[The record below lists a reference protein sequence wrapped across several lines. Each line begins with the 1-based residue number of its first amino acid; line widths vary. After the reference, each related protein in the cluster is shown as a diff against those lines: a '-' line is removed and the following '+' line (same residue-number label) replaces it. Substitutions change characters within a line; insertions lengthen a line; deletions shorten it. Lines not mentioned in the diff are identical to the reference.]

1 MKKILS
7 FVLAAT
13 LLALGF
19 SSCSESSDD
28 NNTALLLAAA
38 SNRSVQI
45 VADVVEASEAAS
57 FYGTYYGIMTV
68 MTTTKTMTI
77 VVAADSVNCGA
88 GYGTYTKVLWL
99 KDSNGNYIQASQSDS
114 KNASAGDLTKD
125 NFTSASSCYIIFA
138 NNGTATYVV
147 PAMAVMGGS
156 VTITNRKNY
165 CGTYSGSMTVMGNT
179 VSLTA
184 TVAEDSITLSG
195 GYGTYNKVLWT
206 YDSSNKLVFAG
217 QSDSKYSSS
226 GALTSDNYTTA
237 SSCYLTFDST
247 SAATLV
253 IPAMASMGGT
263 ATITK

>member
-28 NNTALLLAAA
+28 NNTALLLATGTSSSSA
-38 SNRSVQI
+38 S
-45 VADVVEASEAAS
+45 AY
-57 FYGTYYGIMTV
+57 YGTYYGTMSVTYNG
-68 MTTTKTMTI
+68 TTTTRTLTI
-77 VVAADSVNCGA
+77 EVAADSVNCG
-88 GYGTYTKVLWL
+88 GSYGTYTKVLWL
-99 KDSNGNYIQASQSDS
+99 KDSNGKYVQASQSDT
-114 KNASAGDLTKD
+114 KNASAGDLTED
-125 NFTSASSCYIIFA
+125 NYTTASSCYITFETD
-138 NNGTATYVV
+138 GTATYVV
-147 PAMAVMGGS
+147 PAMASMGGTS
-156 VTITNRKNY
+156 TITNRKNY
-165 CGTYSGSMTVMGNT
+165 CGAYNGSMTVMGNT

-206 YDSSNKLVFAG
+206 FDSSNKLVFAA
-217 QSDSKYSSS
+217 QSDSTNSSK
-226 GALTSDNYTTA
+226 GDLTSDNYTTA

-253 IPAMASMGGT
+253 IPAMAAMGGT